1 MATIGV
7 VDDVAINRELLAVV
21 LRARGHRVVE
31 ASDGLTA
38 LEMVR
43 RERPDLVICD
53 ILMPGMDG
61 YAFVRA
67 LRGDPQM
74 AATPVVFCS
83 AHYLEP
89 EARQLAR
96 ACGVR
101 EVLTKPVE
109 PEHIL
114 RISAMVLAERG
125 VLPVEP
131 PSRPVE
137 DFDQR
142 HARLVNSK
150 LLDKMAELERANK
163 RLSSLVEL
171 NLQLASEYDKASLL
185 DHVCRGACVL
195 LGASVGIVAV
205 RRADGEALA
214 HVAHHGLSADAHA
227 RLDNVRLD
235 RGVLG
240 RVYREARVLHWAR
253 EDGGDPG
260 LPAGHPLPQVLM
272 AAPVKSLTA
281 VYGWIA
287 LMRGEA
293 EANSGG
299 EVGNGER
306 HAVHAD
312 PEDRRAH
319 DRGGAPAAPSG
330 TTVVEFSDA
339 DAELLAILAAQ
350 TGRIYENGSLYA
362 RLGDYARE
370 LEVEIAER
378 ERAQRHL
385 SAQYEV
391 ARILN
396 RAESLDAAAPE
407 LLAAL
412 GSQLG
417 FGAATLWRVDEH
429 DRVLRCAGAWCE
441 PAAQCAAFLA
451 QSPRLALTP
460 GMGLPGT
467 AWQRA
472 APIWSDDL
480 LHDPLF
486 LREQAALEAGLSV
499 GGAVPIVVAGSVVG
513 VLDVF
518 GRNGEQLDA
527 ALTDTLS
534 TLAGQIGQ
542 FFERAA
548 QRQRIVRLTRVY
560 AVLSGINAAIVRIHD
575 RLALFRE
582 ACRIAVDEGEFGIAW
597 IGDVDRDNGE
607 ILPLAWAGVG
617 DEIGRER
624 LSSRAEEAAG
634 QGAVGEAVRTGRPRF
649 IHDLSVHQAVGLRRA
664 EALRRGYR
672 SLAALPLLVEERV
685 VGVMVLYAAEVDFF
699 TAEEQSLLAELAN
712 DISFALEYIAKQ
724 EMLAYLAYHDVLTGL
739 PNRAHLLDRL
749 DAALQSARLHPQEQV
764 AVVLWDINRFRNLND
779 TFGRQVGDNILR
791 ELARRFRVAWPDGAD
806 VARITG
812 DQFAGVIGG
821 IREPTEIV
829 HLLER
834 TAMTALAE
842 PVQVRGHALHL
853 AVTAGIAVSAGP
865 GEDAD
870 TLVRNAE
877 VALRKAKRNGSPYL
891 FYGPEMNARIA
902 HALMLE
908 NRLRQAI
915 ERDEF
920 VLHYQPKVCAAS
932 GRVAGLE
939 ALLRW
944 HDPEDGLTQ
953 PAEFIPLLEETGL
966 IVQVGMLAIRRALAD
981 ARSWRAQGVNV
992 PRIAVN
998 VSALQL
1004 RQDDFVSALGEVLAA
1019 EAAAHGEA
1027 ALDLEITESMLMT
1040 DLDAQVQRLSQLR
1053 AMGVEIAIDDF
1064 GTGYSSLG
1072 YLARLPVGALKIDR
1086 SFVSTM
1092 AERPES
1098 LTIVSTVVSLAHSL
1112 HLRVIAEGVE
1122 QDAHA
1127 RLLREMGCDELQ
1139 GYLISRPLP
1148 ARSVPAFLA
1157 ETDGRP

>member
-31 ASDGLTA
+31 AADGMTA

-67 LRGDPQM
+67 LRTDPLM

-125 VLPVEP
+125 AMPVEP
-131 PSRPVE
+131 SSGPVE

-142 HARLVNSK
+142 HARLVNAK

-185 DHVCRGACVL
+185 DHVCRGACAL
-195 LGASVGIVAV
+195 LGASLGIVAV
-205 RRADGEALA
+205 RRADGEVLA
-214 HVAHHGLSADAHA
+214 HVAHHGLGEDARV

-235 RGVLG
+235 RGLLG

-253 EDGGDPG
+253 EDGGDSG
-260 LPAGHPLPQVLM
+260 LPAGHPPPRVLV

-287 LMRGEA
+287 LMRGED
-293 EANSGG
+293 EVTG
-299 EVGNGER
+299 EHESRDPER
-306 HAVHAD
+306 HDGRSHRKPGESRSAAV
-312 PEDRRAH
+312 E
-319 DRGGAPAAPSG
+319 
-330 TTVVEFSDA
+330 EFSDA

-362 RLGDYARE
+362 RLGEYARE
-370 LEVEIAER
+370 LEAEIAER

-391 ARILN
+391 ARVLN

-412 GSQLG
+412 GRELG

-441 PAAQCAAFLA
+441 PAGPCIAFLA
-451 QSPRLALTP
+451 QSPRLTLTP
-460 GMGLPGT
+460 GMGLPGA
-467 AWQRA
+467 AWQKA
-472 APIWSDDL
+472 EPIWSDDL
-480 LHDPLF
+480 RHDPLF

-499 GGAVPIVVAGSVVG
+499 GGAVPIAVAGTVVG

-542 FFERAA
+542 FFERTA

-597 IGDVDRDNGE
+597 IGDVDRDNGD
-607 ILPLAWAGVG
+607 ILPVAWAGVG
-617 DEIGRER
+617 DEIGGER
-624 LSSRAEEAAG
+624 LSSRAEDAAG
-634 QGAVGEAVRTGRPRF
+634 QGAVGEAVRAGRPRF
-649 IHDLSVHQAVGLRRA
+649 IHDLSAHAAVGRRRA

-749 DAALQSARLHPQEQV
+749 DAALQAARLHPQERV
-764 AVVLWDINRFRNLND
+764 AVVLWDVNRFRNLND

-791 ELARRFRVAWPDGAD
+791 ELARRFRAAWPDGTD

-842 PVQVRGHALHL
+842 PVQVRGHALLL
-853 AVTAGIAVSAGP
+853 AVTAGIAVSDGL

-891 FYGPEMNARIA
+891 FYGPEMNERIA

-944 HDPEDGLTQ
+944 HDPEGGLTQ

-966 IVQVGMLAIRRALAD
+966 IVQVGMIAIRRALAD
-981 ARSWRAQGVNV
+981 ARNWRAQGVTV

-1004 RQDDFVSALGEVLAA
+1004 RQDDFVPTLGQVLAA

-1053 AMGVEIAIDDF
+1053 EMGVEIAIDDF

-1092 AERPES
+1092 AEQSQS
-1098 LTIVSTVVSLAHSL
+1098 LTIVATVVSLAHSL
-1112 HLRVIAEGVE
+1112 RLRVIAEGVE

-1148 ARSVPAFLA
+1148 ARSVPAFLSD
-1157 ETDGRP
+1157 TGGPT